1 MQACVLAQQRVG
13 GVKRAS
19 DAVRGLTSRVLFC
32 TDGRVLIRT
41 MQLRR
46 LARDTLERYRMLDPA
61 KALAGVCLG
70 NPSFRRVCTSNFTS
84 ERVAFG
90 EKNRYV
96 LPVFPLRWVRV
107 DFDGADINLD
117 LNRRPR
123 LPFVD
128 GSQHLLY
135 ASHVVEHLEE
145 GSFRHFLA
153 ECHRI
158 LAPGGAIRI
167 ETPDAEFLVA
177 AYRRRDE
184 SVLGHFRRIR
194 ESNLVRR
201 LGLGEKYL
209 EDHLTVLGELSSY
222 IDHERDSGHVPAY
235 ASAAEF
241 EEKLATLGLDAFTR
255 WCVSLQTERQ
265 LASGGH
271 QNWMSWTKLV
281 DRLTSAGFRRV
292 ARADFG
298 KSEIAGLKLNRG
310 RGAIREKPHR
320 AFYSL
325 YVEAFKAA

>member
-1 MQACVLAQQRVG
+1 ME
-13 GVKRAS
+13 
-19 DAVRGLTSRVLFC
+19 
-32 TDGRVLIRT
+32 
-41 MQLRR
+41 LRR
-46 LARDTLERYRMLDPA
+46 FARDTLERYRILDPA
-61 KALAGVCLG
+61 KALAGACLG
-70 NPSFRRVCTSNFTS
+70 NAQFRRVCTSNYTS

-107 DFDGADINLD
+107 DVDGADVNLD

-135 ASHVVEHLEE
+135 ASHVVEHLDE

-158 LAPGGAIRI
+158 LAPGGAMRI
-167 ETPDAEFLVA
+167 ETPDAEFLVD
-177 AYRRRDE
+177 AYRRRDQT
-184 SVLGHFRRIR
+184 VLGHFRRHR
-194 ESNLVRR
+194 EANLVRR
-201 LGLGEKYL
+201 LRLHDRYL

-235 ASAAEF
+235 ASAVEF
-241 EEKLATLGLDAFTR
+241 EEKLAMLDLDGFTR

-265 LASGGH
+265 RASGGH
-271 QNWMSWTKLV
+271 QNWMSWSKLV
-281 DRLTSAGFRRV
+281 ERLKSAGFRRV
-292 ARADFG
+292 ARAAFG
-298 KSEIAGLKLNRG
+298 KTEIAGLKLNRG

-325 YVEAFKAA
+325 YVEAFKAP